1 MKRKL
6 LSLLLSVLL
15 ALGCVPAAF
24 AGYENFSGQAVYSG
38 QFADVPSDAW
48 YAPNVRA
55 AYEYGL
61 ISGTSPTSFAP
72 ARSLTVAETIKLAAN
87 LHSVYNTGAPVA
99 GASTPWY
106 QIYVDYALANGI
118 LPAPRADYTAPAS
131 RAVFASILAA
141 AFPADALTEKNTV
154 EDGAIPDVSTS
165 AWYAAAVYRLYR
177 AGVLT
182 GDNSG
187 AFNPDSTIQ
196 RSEAAAI
203 VTRMADPSLRR
214 SITLAGT
221 TVLSASAVMQKCM
234 PAVFK
239 LYAYDESGSLLGAG
253 SGVLIG
259 SDGSAVTC
267 GHIANGVY
275 RLVAELNTGAQ
286 YEALMYEVNADLDIA
301 HIRLIGSDFPYL
313 RLADAAKTGDTVYAL
328 GYPGGGAAKQTRGFV
343 LDTDCTDYSN
353 TGLGM
358 IQSSARVVSGN
369 SGGALVDRYGRLLG
383 VTVSSQSGGSP
394 SYSVPVSALSRLTA
408 QQAVSVA
415 SYSASH
421 APDASRCYS
430 GLYPVPDFGKIT
442 GVSQLALESRGASRY
457 YYYRASSL
465 TQASAML
472 KRYYA
477 ALNENTFYLFA
488 GDQFSSSAGYPY
500 TVRLMEA
507 TLGGVEALCVVVTAK
522 SGAGVAALPQDSGA
536 LTVAA

>member
-15 ALGCVPAAF
+15 VLGCVPAAF

-38 QFADVPSDAW
+38 QFADVPPDAW

-99 GASTPWY
+99 GASVLWY
-106 QIYVDYALANGI
+106 QTYVDYALANGI
-118 LPAPRADYTAPAS
+118 LSAPRADYTAPAS

-141 AFPADALTEKNTV
+141 AFPADALPAKNTV
-154 EDGAIPDVSTS
+154 EDGAIPDVSAS
-165 AWYAAAVYRLYR
+165 AWYAAAVYHLYR

-182 GDNSG
+182 GDDSG

-214 SITLAGT
+214 SVTMTGT
-221 TVLSASAVMQKCM
+221 AVLSASAVMQKCM

-239 LYAYDESGSLLGAG
+239 LYAYDENSSLLGAG

-259 SDGSAVTC
+259 ADGSAVTC
-267 GHIANGVY
+267 GHITNGVY

-286 YEALMYEVNADLDIA
+286 YDALMYEVNADLDIA

-313 RLADAAKTGDTVYAL
+313 SAADTAKTGDTVYAL

-383 VTVSSQSGGSP
+383 ITVSSQSGGSP
-394 SYSVPVSALSRLTA
+394 SYSVPVSALSRLTE
-408 QQAVSVA
+408 QQAVSAA

-442 GVSQLALESRGASRY
+442 GVSQFALESRGASRY

-477 ALNENTFYLFA
+477 ALNENTFYLFS

-500 TVRLMEA
+500 TIRLMET